1 MSWNRPSQ
9 GGSPSSGAGTVPPSA
24 AGCVAASGAGDDG
37 RSPATEA
44 AVGAR
49 FRQRRTRPA
58 SAMEDS
64 ERPAAGG
71 ARARVTRKRPAQ
83 AMEDTGRPA
92 ADEAASPSAP
102 PIVAHVA
109 PSALG
114 GACQCTGGNCG
125 VPRCRTRALSRLPCG
140 NAVHGD
146 AHYCVFCE
154 CEVRG
159 CARPRN
165 KKATRSCH

>member
-1 MSWNRPSQ
+1 MPGEFAKELSKNRTVSGNPPSE
-9 GGSPSSGAGTVPPSA
+9 GGSPSRGAGTVPPSA
-24 AGCVAASGAGDDG
+24 AGCLAASGAGDDG
-37 RSPATEA
+37 RPPVVAAEA
-44 AVGAR
+44 AGGAR
-49 FRQRRTRPA
+49 FRQRRKRPA

-83 AMEDTGRPA
+83 AVEDT
-92 ADEAASPSAP
+92 SAP
-102 PIVAHVA
+102 
-109 PSALG
+109 G

-165 KKATRSCH
+165 KKTLRWCH

>member
-1 MSWNRPSQ
+1 ML
-9 GGSPSSGAGTVPPSA
+9 PSA
-24 AGCVAASGAGDDG
+24 AGSVAASGAGDDG

-64 ERPAAGG
+64 EPAAAGG
-71 ARARVTRKRPAQ
+71 AHARVTRKRPAK
-83 AMEDTGRPA
+83 AMEDT
-92 ADEAASPSAP
+92 SAP
-102 PIVAHVA
+102 
-109 PSALG
+109 G
-114 GACQCTGGNCG
+114 GACRCAGGNCS
-125 VPRCRTRALSRLPCG
+125 VPQCRTRAVLRQPCG
-140 NAVHGD
+140 NAVLGD
-146 AHYCVFCE
+146 AQYCVFCE

-165 KKATRSCH
+165 KKTVRWCR